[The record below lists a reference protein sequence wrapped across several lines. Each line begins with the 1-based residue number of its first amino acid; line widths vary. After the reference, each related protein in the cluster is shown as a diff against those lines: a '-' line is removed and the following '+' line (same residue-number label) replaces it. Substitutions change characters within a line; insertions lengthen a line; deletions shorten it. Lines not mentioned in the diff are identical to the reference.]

1 MARAAP
7 VRPGLG
13 GEPVPR
19 WRPPGGRDHVRTG
32 CTHYHAGMNHVVAR
46 KEHDVVIVGG
56 GLVGASL
63 AIALDRIGLDVG
75 MVEAAPAG
83 ALPAVFDERNLSF
96 ADATVNALEALGVM
110 SKLSAPTGAITRIHV
125 SRRGDF
131 GRACLVAADYGR
143 EAFGRVVV
151 ARDFGE
157 ALESRLQELQR
168 LTRYRPARFVGL
180 AGGDDSTRVVRIA
193 DAGGERELRARLLV
207 AADGTGSAVRDA
219 LGIQAE
225 RHDYLQS
232 LFVARLRAAR
242 APDGTAYERL
252 GDHGPT
258 ALLPRGDRHFGLV
271 HGVAR
276 DEAATV
282 QALDDTA
289 FLDRIQR
296 AFGWRVGRLESIGAR
311 SIYPAIR
318 TVARSTIAPRA
329 ALVGNAA
336 QTLHPIGAQGFNLGL
351 RDALT
356 LAELI
361 ETRGGAGAD
370 PGDPGLLVEHAQ
382 RREDDRA
389 RTLAMSDGL
398 ARLTANDAPLLRPL
412 RSLGLFA
419 LDRMPSAQAWLVGG
433 AMGYRGQV
441 PALCRKA
448 S

>member
-1 MARAAP
+1 MEHGAARA
-7 VRPGLG
+7 G
-13 GEPVPR
+13 
-19 WRPPGGRDHVRTG
+19 
-32 CTHYHAGMNHVVAR
+32 
-46 KEHDVVIVGG
+46 HDVVIVGG

-75 MVEAAPAG
+75 LVEAAPAG

-96 ADATVNALEALGVM
+96 ADATVNALGALGVM
-110 SKLSAPTGAITRIHV
+110 SKLRAPTGAITRIHL

-151 ARDFGE
+151 ARDFGA
-157 ALESRLQELQR
+157 ALEARLGELPR

-180 AGGDDSTRVVRIA
+180 GQGDGEARVIRVA
-193 DAGGERELRARLLV
+193 DEGGERELRARLLV
-207 AADGTGSAVRDA
+207 AADGTGSGVRDA
-219 LGIQAE
+219 LGIEAD
-225 RHDYLQS
+225 RHDYLQT

-276 DEAATV
+276 DEAAAV
-282 QALDDTA
+282 QALDDAA
-289 FLDRIQR
+289 FLERIQR

-311 SIYPAIR
+311 SVYPAIR
-318 TVARSTIAPRA
+318 TVARSTTAPRA
-329 ALVGNAA
+329 VLVGNAA

-361 ETRGGAGAD
+361 EARGGGLAVD
-370 PGDPGLLVEHAQ
+370 PGDAGLLAAHAQ
-382 RREDDRA
+382 RRGEDRA

-398 ARLTANDAPLLRPL
+398 ARLTANDAPFLRPL

-419 LDRMPSAQAWLVGG
+419 LDRVPSAQALLVGG
-433 AMGYRGQV
+433 AMGYRGHV

-448 S
+448 P